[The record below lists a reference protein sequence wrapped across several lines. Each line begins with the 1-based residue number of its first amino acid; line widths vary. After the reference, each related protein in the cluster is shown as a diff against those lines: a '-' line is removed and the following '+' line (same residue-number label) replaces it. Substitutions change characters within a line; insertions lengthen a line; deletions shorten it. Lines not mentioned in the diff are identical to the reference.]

1 MTSLE
6 TFKEILAEC
15 QVEAPDETLE
25 VFRDLVDMQA
35 DLILDQ
41 WLKAKKESTKGVK

>member
-15 QVEAPDETLE
+15 QVETPADSLE
-25 VFRDLVDMQA
+25 VFRDFVDMQA
-35 DLILDQ
+35 DLILDE
-41 WLKAKKESTKGVK
+41 WFKRKFGPTDVE

>member
-6 TFKEILAEC
+6 AFKEIVVEC
-15 QVEAPDETLE
+15 QISVPEDSLE

-41 WLKAKKESTKGVK
+41 WLAKCKQEKHVK